1 VGRLL
6 TLLMIFAL
14 VVANGASVA
23 AAVCA
28 HDNVRQ
34 HAAARQSPDASV
46 SAVALREEAADSHA
60 ARKAALADAG
70 SISWVFDILPA
81 PGLAVP
87 TAVAE
92 SVLRRPAPIGIPGG
106 ISLRPL
112 LEPPAA

>member
-1 VGRLL
+1 VNRLL

-14 VVANGASVA
+14 VVAHGTSVA
-23 AAVCA
+23 AAICS
-28 HDNVRQ
+28 HESVRQ
-34 HAAARQSPDASV
+34 HAAARQSPDAGV

-87 TAVAE
+87 PVGAEAV
-92 SVLRRPAPIGIPGG
+92 VRRPAPTEIPAG